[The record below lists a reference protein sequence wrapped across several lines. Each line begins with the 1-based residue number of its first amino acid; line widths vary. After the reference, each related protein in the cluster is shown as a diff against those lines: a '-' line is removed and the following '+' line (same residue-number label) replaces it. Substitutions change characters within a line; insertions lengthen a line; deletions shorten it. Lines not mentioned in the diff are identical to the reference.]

1 MIIPRLALAVFL
13 STTNFNTE
21 ASSVLQKGEV
31 TSSKEQLT
39 AEQQKL
45 QELALKQGYISFC
58 FENEAVVGFMSNFY
72 LPKNGVSIWGKT
84 FRCSEGAFQAAKF
97 LPFDE
102 LVDQFCNLN
111 GQESVKL
118 KFEMEEKGLRRSDWF
133 DVNEE
138 VMYQALLAKFTQN
151 DDLKSLLLATGDA
164 YLVEHSPDDGFWG
177 DRLDK
182 DGNPGKNRLGS
193 LLMTLRS
200 ELGGIGEKPA
210 PIQYY
215 EMLENEKK

>member
-1 MIIPRLALAVFL
+1 MTFSSIAIAIVLL
-13 STTNFNTE
+13 TTNFNTE

-31 TSSKEQLT
+31 ASSKEQLSS
-39 AEQQKL
+39 EQQKL
-45 QELALKQGYISFC
+45 QELAFKQGYISFNL
-58 FENEAVVGFMSNFY
+58 EDEAVVGFMSNFY

-118 KFEMEEKGLRRSDWF
+118 KFEMEEKGLRRPDWF

-138 VMYQALLAKFTQN
+138 MMYQALFAKFTQN
-151 DDLKSLLLATGDA
+151 ENLKSLLLATGDA
-164 YLVEHSPDDGFWG
+164 YLVEHSPHDGFWG

-182 DGNPGKNRLGS
+182 DGNPGKNRLGA

-200 ELGGIGEKPA
+200 QLGGVGEKPA
-210 PIQYY
+210 PIQYF